1 MLKIRRVTSLIVEK
15 YGVEVNIPSRH
26 RENSMEAMQKKLSYF
41 WSVKKDQLANR
52 GNKENLLLIMNF
64 DVFFNF

>member
-15 YGVEVNIPSRH
+15 YGVEVNIPSHH

-41 WSVKKDQLANR
+41 WSVKKDQLVNKD
-52 GNKENLLLIMNF
+52 NKENLLLIIISCIF
-64 DVFFNF
+64 